1 MSSNFLD
8 LSNSGLSIQIDLQT
22 GLLYFDNSII
32 PIKPEARMLSNA
44 SEYYQLNRI
53 MDTDRPLYYMYR
65 DVRKK
70 EDASTISLSPY
81 RFDITVILPG
91 MIGKEFYKTIGHVHP
106 ITPFCSIPY
115 TYTEVYSVIYG
126 TAHYILQKYS
136 EDLSK
141 VIDIVD
147 LVVNPFEHVLIPS
160 FYGHVT
166 VNSTDKPL
174 VMANI
179 LYKDFVSNYEPY
191 LKHRGA
197 AIYLV
202 KDGEKISQEFNTKYC
217 NLPDPRNANAVN
229 FQAPFLRFNES
240 MYDQWIRNMNKFS
253 YLYQSTE

>member
-1 MSSNFLD
+1 MISQFLD
-8 LSNSGLSIQIDLQT
+8 LSDSGLSIQIDLRT
-22 GLLYFDNSII
+22 GLLYFDNSIV
-32 PIKPEARMLSNA
+32 PIQPEVRMVSKA
-44 SEYYQLNRI
+44 ISYYQLDGI
-53 MDTDRPLYYMYR
+53 LETDMPLYYMYR

-70 EDASTISLSPY
+70 EDALSISLSPY
-81 RFDITVILPG
+81 RYDITVILPG
-91 MIGKEFYKTIGHVHP
+91 TIGKEFYKTIGHVHP
-106 ITPFCSIPY
+106 ISPFCSIPY

-136 EDLSK
+136 VDLQK
-141 VIDIVD
+141 VVDIVD
-147 LVVNPFEHVLIPS
+147 LTVNAGEHVLIPS

-166 VNSTDKPL
+166 INSTDKPL

-202 KDGEKISQEFNTKYC
+202 KDGEKISQEFNAKYC
-217 NLPDPRNANAVN
+217 NLPNPRHANAVN

-240 MYDQWIRNMNKFS
+240 MYDQWIRNINEFS